1 MKNYFKKNVPQYLI
15 YLLYAFNLILMVNF
29 LALNARFSN
38 THFIFLSSLLVV
50 VFAYLYRH
58 YFSDWLRFAGALP
71 LVLDYCLVYSQT
83 AVVFNQILPSLIG
96 LTCYIY
102 FKSGKKYYV
111 LLVVSLLASAGIS
124 YRLYPQNLVQKVKY
138 ALNPHDLGDF
148 TFRKISGAGLKLTGG
163 KCTIVET
170 LGKKCGQCVEAMRDL
185 GPFFE
190 DMEKKYGVQF
200 VYVHIGKGN
209 ENDIASLRS
218 LEVVNVDSLYY
229 DADKLYYQKTGMVG
243 FPYFNFYD
251 KNGKYISSLEGYNKQ
266 FQELYMKEVEEV
278 LLQNSE

>member
-1 MKNYFKKNVPQYLI
+1 MKNYFIKNAPQYLI
-15 YLLYAFNLILMVNF
+15 YLLYGFNLILMVNF
-29 LALNARFSN
+29 LALNARYAN
-38 THFIFLSSLLVV
+38 THLIFLSSLLVL

-58 YFSDWLRFAGALP
+58 YFSDWIRFVGVLP
-71 LVLDYCLVYSQT
+71 LVLDYGLVYSQT
-83 AVVFNQILPSLIG
+83 AVVFNQVLPSLIG
-96 LTCYIY
+96 LTCYMYI
-102 FKSGKKYYV
+102 KAEKKFYV
-111 LLVVSLLASAGIS
+111 LLALCLLASAGIS
-124 YRLYPQNLVQKVKY
+124 YRLYPQNQVQKVKY
-138 ALNPHDLGDF
+138 GVNAHDLVDF
-148 TFRKISGAGLKLTGG
+148 TFKNIRGARLKLTGG

-190 DMEKKYGVQF
+190 DMKKKYGVQF

-229 DADKLYYQKTGMVG
+229 DVHKLYYQKTGMVG

-266 FQELYMKEVEEV
+266 FKELYMKEVEEV
-278 LLQNSE
+278 LLQNSK